1 VKSQKREKIAK
12 MPWSTDRFV
21 RCLAVQIGEK
31 KASMFM
37 KSCGFIPASSNP
49 DEKAKF
55 AKCLMDNFEKQFP
68 ADIRTKVLEN
78 CGRGCIGATII
89 EKARRVKK
97 RARDLDKFVA
107 GLNQQHIGGGKL
119 RHEQAKIYVEYE
131 RCYCGM
137 VSKTKEKF
145 SSTYCNCSRGW
156 LLELFEQVFEKPVK
170 VELLQSAIQ
179 GAANCKFVI
188 YT

>member
-1 VKSQKREKIAK
+1 

-21 RCLAVQIGEK
+21 SCLTIQIGEK
-31 KASMFM
+31 KASRFIE
-37 KSCGFIPASSNP
+37 SCGSIPASLNP
-49 DEKAKF
+49 TEKAKF

-68 ADIRTKVLEN
+68 VDVRTKVLEN

-89 EKARRVKK
+89 EKARRAKK
-97 RARDLDKFVA
+97 KTRDLEELVN

-119 RHEQAKIYVEYE
+119 RHEKGKIYVEYE

-137 VSKTKEKF
+137 VSKTKETF

-156 LLELFEQVFEKPVK
+156 LLELFERVFEKPVK
-170 VELLQSAIQ
+170 VELMQSVIQ
-179 GAANCKFVI
+179 GDPNCKFVV
-188 YT
+188 YL

>member
-1 VKSQKREKIAK
+1 MS
-12 MPWSTDRFV
+12 WSTDRFV
-21 RCLAVQIGEK
+21 SCLTLEVGEN
-31 KASMFM
+31 KASAFM
-37 KSCGFIPASSNP
+37 GSCGSIPASPNP
-49 DEKAKF
+49 DRKAKI
-55 AKCLMDNFEKQFP
+55 AKRLMDNFEKQFP

-97 RARDLDKFVA
+97 RARDLDEFVS

-119 RHEQAKIYVEYE
+119 RHEHGKIYVEYE

-156 LLELFEQVFEKPVK
+156 LLELFERVFEKPVK
-170 VELLQSAIQ
+170 VELLQSVIQ
-179 GAANCKFVI
+179 GDSNCKFVI